1 MTETNSPAPKKRVRG
16 PFVVLGL
23 AIVILSVF
31 GFAFGMWWSQR
42 EPRGPILAAAALGN
56 GDVALL
62 RRGFEERGYVHLTV
76 EHGGTQRWSEALFG
90 VPEDPSITRF
100 GDHVVLRAREARGH
114 VEIHAFEVSTGKFGW
129 RGGRATREN
138 ARENPSGLPAFA
150 TQSLLPA
157 GDRLFVLHGG
167 PRPEVVVL
175 DGEGTELGRVELEGS
190 IGSAGSAADGA
201 TRSAGSA
208 ADGATRS
215 AGSAA
220 DGATRSAGSAADGS
234 ESERRAA
241 IFGEVLLIATGD
253 GRLREVDSDGQVR
266 DLGPIPHGWC
276 ATNDTLYLGD
286 PRGLAVHRANDETPT
301 VLGDGFP
308 ITVLACANRPSNAG
322 ETWLVTIAPSGEEA
336 LQRVGTRDGSP
347 ALLGGH
353 ALPAIG
359 RDLRL
364 VGDRLVATSE
374 DRVRLFAL
382 GESAV
387 TAEVEDARAIEL
399 VGSNAVALVGDRVR
413 LGTHEAVVPDA
424 RGLLTDDAHV
434 IVWSERELALFDDT
448 LTRLDVDE

>member
-23 AIVILSVF
+23 ATVILSVF

-76 EHGGTQRWSEALFG
+76 EHGDTQRWSEALFG

-138 ARENPSGLPAFA
+138 ATENPSGLPAFA
-150 TQSLLPA
+150 THSLLLA

-190 IGSAGSAADGA
+190 
-201 TRSAGSA
+201 
-208 ADGATRS
+208 
-215 AGSAA
+215 
-220 DGATRSAGSAADGS
+220 
-234 ESERRAA
+234 ESGERRAA

-286 PRGLAVHRANDETPT
+286 PRGLAVRRANDEAPI

-308 ITVLACANRPSNAG
+308 ITVLACANRPSNVD

-336 LQRVGTRDGSP
+336 LQRVGVRDGSVT
-347 ALLGGH
+347 LLGGH

-359 RDLRL
+359 RDVRL
-364 VGDRLVATSE
+364 VGDRLIATAE

-387 TAEVEDARAIEL
+387 TAEVEDARAIGL
-399 VGSNAVALVGDRVR
+399 VGSDAVALVGDRLR
-413 LGTHEAVVPDA
+413 LGSHEAVVQGA

-434 IVWSERELALFDDT
+434 IVWSERELALFDAT
-448 LTRLDVDE
+448 LTRLDADE

>member
-1 MTETNSPAPKKRVRG
+1 MTETTSPAPKKRVRG

-23 AIVILSVF
+23 VTVILSVF

-76 EHGGTQRWSEALFG
+76 EHGDAQRWSEALFG
-90 VPEDPSITRF
+90 VPDDPSITRF

-114 VEIHAFEVSTGKFGW
+114 VEIHAFEVHTGKFGW

-150 TQSLLPA
+150 AQSLLPV

-167 PRPEVVVL
+167 ARPEVVVL
-175 DGEGTELGRVELEGS
+175 DGEGTELGRVEL
-190 IGSAGSAADGA
+190 DGA
-201 TRSAGSA
+201 LG
-208 ADGATRS
+208 
-215 AGSAA
+215 
-220 DGATRSAGSAADGS
+220 SAGSAADGS
-234 ESERRAA
+234 EAGERRAA

-253 GRLREVDSDGQVR
+253 GRLREVDARVQSPDRPTVR

-276 ATNDTLYLGD
+276 ATNDALYLGD
-286 PRGLAVHRANDETPT
+286 PRGLAVRRANDDAPV

-308 ITVLACANRPSNAG
+308 ITVLACANRPSNTD
-322 ETWLVTIAPSGEEA
+322 ETWLVTVAPSGEEA
-336 LQRVGTRDGSP
+336 LQRVGTRDGAP

-364 VGDRLVATSE
+364 VGDRLIATSE
-374 DRVRLFAL
+374 GRVRLFSL
-382 GESAV
+382 GQSAV

-399 VGSNAVALVGDRVR
+399 VGSDAVALVGDRVR
-413 LGTHEAVVPDA
+413 LGAHEAVVPGA
-424 RGLLTDDAHV
+424 RGLLADDAHV

-448 LTRLDVDE
+448 LTRLDAAE

>member
-76 EHGGTQRWSEALFG
+76 EHGDTQRWSEALFG

-150 TQSLLPA
+150 AQSLLA
-157 GDRLFVLHGG
+157 VGDRLFVLHGG

-175 DGEGTELGRVELEGS
+175 DGEGTELGRVELEG
-190 IGSAGSAADGA
+190 ADSG
-201 TRSAGSA
+201 
-208 ADGATRS
+208 
-215 AGSAA
+215 
-220 DGATRSAGSAADGS
+220 
-234 ESERRAA
+234 ERRAA
-241 IFGEVLLIATGD
+241 VFGEVLLIATGD
-253 GRLREVDSDGQVR
+253 GRLREVDGTAASPSRPGQRPTVR

-286 PRGLAVHRANDETPT
+286 PRGLAVRRANDDAPI

-308 ITVLACANRPSNAG
+308 ITVLACADRPSNAD
-322 ETWLVTIAPSGEEA
+322 ETWLVTVAPSGEEA
-336 LQRVGTRDGSP
+336 LQRVGMRDAP
-347 ALLGGH
+347 VLLGGH
-353 ALPAIG
+353 ALPAVG

-364 VGDRLVATSE
+364 VGDRLIATS
-374 DRVRLFAL
+374 DDHVRLFSL

-399 VGSNAVALVGDRVR
+399 FGSDAVTLVGDRVR
-413 LGTHEAVVPDA
+413 LGTHEAVVPGA
-424 RGLLTDDAHV
+424 RGLVTDDAHV

-448 LTRLDVDE
+448 LTRLDADE

>member
-175 DGEGTELGRVELEGS
+175 DGEGTELGRVELEG
-190 IGSAGSAADGA
+190 ADSG
-201 TRSAGSA
+201 
-208 ADGATRS
+208 
-215 AGSAA
+215 
-220 DGATRSAGSAADGS
+220 
-234 ESERRAA
+234 ERRAA
-241 IFGEVLLIATGD
+241 VFGEVLLIATGD
-253 GRLREVDSDGQVR
+253 GRLREVDGTAQVR

-286 PRGLAVHRANDETPT
+286 PRGLAVRRANDDAPT

-364 VGDRLVATSE
+364 VGDRLIASSE

-413 LGTHEAVVPDA
+413 LGTHEAVVPGA

>member
-1 MTETNSPAPKKRVRG
+1 
-16 PFVVLGL
+16 
-23 AIVILSVF
+23 
-31 GFAFGMWWSQR
+31 
-42 EPRGPILAAAALGN
+42 
-56 GDVALL
+56 
-62 RRGFEERGYVHLTV
+62 
-76 EHGGTQRWSEALFG
+76 

-138 ARENPSGLPAFA
+138 ATENPSGLPAFA
-150 TQSLLPA
+150 THSLLPA

-175 DGEGTELGRVELEGS
+175 DGEGTELGRVELEG
-190 IGSAGSAADGA
+190 ADSG
-201 TRSAGSA
+201 
-208 ADGATRS
+208 
-215 AGSAA
+215 
-220 DGATRSAGSAADGS
+220 
-234 ESERRAA
+234 ERRAA
-241 IFGEVLLIATGD
+241 VFGEVVLIATGD
-253 GRLREVDSDGQVR
+253 GRLREVDGTAASPSRPGQRPTVR

-286 PRGLAVHRANDETPT
+286 PRGLAVHRPNDETPT

-308 ITVLACANRPSNAG
+308 ITVLACSNRPSNTG

-336 LQRVGTRDGSP
+336 LQRVGVRDGSVV
-347 ALLGGH
+347 LLGGH

-364 VGDRLVATSE
+364 VGDRLIATSE

-399 VGSNAVALVGDRVR
+399 VGSDTVTLTGDRVR
-413 LGTHEAVVPDA
+413 LGSHEAVVPGA

-448 LTRLDVDE
+448 LTRLDADE

>member
-175 DGEGTELGRVELEGS
+175 DGEGTELGRMELEGS
-190 IGSAGSAADGA
+190 ERD
-201 TRSAGSA
+201 
-208 ADGATRS
+208 
-215 AGSAA
+215 
-220 DGATRSAGSAADGS
+220 
-234 ESERRAA
+234 ERRAA
-241 IFGEVLLIATGD
+241 IFGAVLLIATGD
-253 GRLREVDSDGQVR
+253 GRLREVDGTAQVR

-413 LGTHEAVVPDA
+413 LVTHEAVVPDA

-448 LTRLDVDE
+448 LMRLDVDE

>member
-1 MTETNSPAPKKRVRG
+1 MTDKTSPAPNKRVRG

-23 AIVILSVF
+23 ATVILSVF

-76 EHGGTQRWSEALFG
+76 EHGDTQRWSEALFG

-114 VEIHAFEVSTGKFGW
+114 VEIHAFEIHTGKFGW

-138 ARENPSGLPAFA
+138 ARENPGGLPAFA
-150 TQSLLPA
+150 TQSLLPI

-175 DGEGTELGRVELEGS
+175 DGEGTELGRVELDGAT
-190 IGSAGSAADGA
+190 GSAGSAADGA
-201 TRSAGSA
+201 
-208 ADGATRS
+208 
-215 AGSAA
+215 
-220 DGATRSAGSAADGS
+220 
-234 ESERRAA
+234 ESGERRAA

-253 GRLREVDSDGQVR
+253 GRLREVDGTAASPTVR

-276 ATNDTLYLGD
+276 VTNDTLYLGD
-286 PRGLAVHRANDETPT
+286 PQGLAVRRANDQTPT

-308 ITVLACANRPSNAG
+308 ITVLACANRPSNTG

-336 LQRVGTRDGSP
+336 LQRVGTRDGAP

-364 VGDRLVATSE
+364 VGDRLIATSE
-374 DRVRLFAL
+374 GRVRLFSL
-382 GESAV
+382 GQSAV

-399 VGSNAVALVGDRVR
+399 VGSDAVALVGDRVR
-413 LGTHEAVVPDA
+413 LGSHEAVVQGA
-424 RGLLTDDAHV
+424 RGLLADDAHV

-448 LTRLDVDE
+448 LTRLDAEE

>member
-1 MTETNSPAPKKRVRG
+1 MTETTTPAPKKRVRG

-23 AIVILSVF
+23 ATVILSVF

-56 GDVALL
+56 GEVALL

-76 EHGGTQRWSEALFG
+76 EHGDTQRWSEALFG

-138 ARENPSGLPAFA
+138 AQENPSGLPGFA
-150 TQSLLPA
+150 AQSLLA
-157 GDRLFVLHGG
+157 VGDRLFVLHGG

-175 DGEGTELGRVELEGS
+175 DGEGTELGRVELGA

-201 TRSAGSA
+201 MGSAGSA
-208 ADGATRS
+208 ADGAM
-215 AGSAA
+215 G
-220 DGATRSAGSAADGS
+220 SAGSAADGS
-234 ESERRAA
+234 ERGDRRAA

-253 GRLREVDSDGQVR
+253 GRLREVDGTAQVR

-286 PRGLAVHRANDETPT
+286 PRGLAVRRANDDAPI

-308 ITVLACANRPSNAG
+308 ITVLACADRPSNAD
-322 ETWLVTIAPSGEEA
+322 ETWLVTVAPSGEEA
-336 LQRVGTRDGSP
+336 LQRVGMRDGSP

-353 ALPAIG
+353 ALPAVG

-364 VGDRLVATSE
+364 VGDRLIATS
-374 DRVRLFAL
+374 DDHVRLFSL

-399 VGSNAVALVGDRVR
+399 FGSDAVTLVGDRVR
-413 LGTHEAVVPDA
+413 LGTHEAVVPGA
-424 RGLLTDDAHV
+424 RGLVTDDAHV

-448 LTRLDVDE
+448 LTRLDADE

>member
-56 GDVALL
+56 GEVALL

-76 EHGGTQRWSEALFG
+76 EHGDTQRWSEALFG

-114 VEIHAFEVSTGKFGW
+114 VEIHAFEVQTGKFGW

-150 TQSLLPA
+150 AQSLLPV

-167 PRPEVVVL
+167 ARPEVVVL
-175 DGEGTELGRVELEGS
+175 DGEGTELGRVELDGAM
-190 IGSAGSAADGA
+190 GSAGSAADPMG
-201 TRSAGSA
+201 
-208 ADGATRS
+208 
-215 AGSAA
+215 
-220 DGATRSAGSAADGS
+220 SAGSAADGS
-234 ESERRAA
+234 ERGDRRAA

-253 GRLREVDSDGQVR
+253 GRLREVDGTAQVR

-286 PRGLAVHRANDETPT
+286 PRGLAVRRANDDAPI

-308 ITVLACANRPSNAG
+308 ITVLACTNRPSPAG

-336 LQRVGTRDGSP
+336 LQRVGMRDGSP

-364 VGDRLVATSE
+364 VGDRLIATSE
-374 DRVRLFAL
+374 DRVRLFSL
-382 GESAV
+382 GDSAV
-387 TAEVEDARAIEL
+387 RAEVEDARAIEL
-399 VGSNAVALVGDRVR
+399 FGSDAVTLVGDRVR
-413 LGTHEAVVPDA
+413 LGTHEAVVPGA
-424 RGLLTDDAHV
+424 RGLVTDHAHV

-448 LTRLDVDE
+448 LTRLDADE